1 MEEEQILRLMPWF
14 FAGIGAL
21 FAGIGLWMAKS
32 EMRGRRWHEV
42 EGRII
47 GHDSHWSRDSDGDN
61 TLMHTAIVEYRLA
74 GVTKQMRDSLSTN
87 RPKPVGAAMRVRYNP
102 DDPGD
107 VMIWAPM
114 RNGCFIGIF
123 VGLGLLFVAIGTIW
137 IVVAGQL

>member
-32 EMRGRRWHEV
+32 AMRGRRWHEV
-42 EGRII
+42 EGRIV
-47 GHDSHWSRDSDGDN
+47 GHDSHWSRDSDGDT
-61 TLMHTAIVEYRLA
+61 TLMHTALIEYRLA
-74 GVTKQMRDSLSTN
+74 GVTKQLRDSLSTN
-87 RPKPVGAAMRVRYNP
+87 RPKAVGSVMRVRYNP
-102 DDPGD
+102 DDPND

-137 IVVAGQL
+137 IVVAGAY